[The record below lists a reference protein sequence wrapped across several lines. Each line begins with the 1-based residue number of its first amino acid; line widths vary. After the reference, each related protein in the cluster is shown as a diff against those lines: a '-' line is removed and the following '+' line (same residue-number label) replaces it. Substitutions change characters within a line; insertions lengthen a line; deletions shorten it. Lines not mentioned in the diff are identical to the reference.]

1 MSKPYIVYSDQKQ
14 WRDPALVGG
23 KGSQLLVLKSWG
35 INVSDFIVLTTENK
49 AESESEI
56 ELLLK
61 PFLEKYKNN
70 LFSVRSSVTAE
81 DGVEHSFA
89 GIFETFLNVPS
100 STVGQ
105 KVFQVR
111 NSVSDPRVSSYLESK
126 KVTVDL
132 KIAVI
137 VQVMVPSEK
146 SGVSFSRSPKPPT
159 SSVWID
165 AGFGLGEGIVSGTTS
180 VDSYRVSFIG
190 EVLESYI
197 QNENQVLSSK
207 EIFELSKMTLE
218 LEMKAG
224 YPCDVEW
231 AYAEGKWWILQLRPI
246 TQSFPKIT
254 VLVDTNLSESYPGV
268 TSPLTCSFVQKMYAQ
283 VFREAVKSLNFSAQ
297 RLTHLEHAFPK
308 LISQLDWHLYY
319 NIESYYTVLGSLPGG
334 DKNIENWHRM
344 IGGEVYG
351 VDAQKYILRYG
362 KIEMIQTLWGLGRII
377 LKQEQVFKGLVEHL
391 KSEKKKIDE
400 EIDSIKNP
408 EEGWNLMDDLMTR
421 PLGFGL
427 TIINDLFI
435 MIGLKV
441 LVKIL
446 LKKGYKESD
455 LPLLLKTDLE
465 LQSLRPLESLNH
477 LKRKLTQKSWE
488 ILVQESVNMS
498 WEEPYKLIYQKLR
511 DHGEAEFARDLE
523 KFIQQ
528 YGDRS
533 FEELKLESLTFS
545 QSPALLVKLIDSF
558 YGDKNPYQG
567 ISSKPVAISLNFIQ
581 RWILQ
586 FTRRSID
593 WRETTRYW
601 RGQFYHIVR
610 RLVVKSA
617 SMMKSNDPRFN
628 DYEIRDFFSL
638 TSDEWLKWSRKEIK
652 TEDVLIFMKQ
662 RSAWKHLERNYP
674 EIYFHGEGE
683 DYVDYKNE
691 VSTSEIYLKGMGASP
706 GEITGKALVLQ
717 HPEEAF
723 MIKDIENWILVTKNT
738 DPAWVY
744 IMARAKGLVSEK
756 GSLLSHTAII
766 GRELKLPTVVGVSNA
781 TRIMKRGEKITINGA
796 TGEVF
801 RNEADSDK

>member
-1 MSKPYIVYSDQKQ
+1 MKKPLIVYSDQKQ
-14 WRDPALVGG
+14 WKDAALVGG

-35 INVSDFIVLTTENK
+35 VNVSDFVVITTENG

-56 ELLLK
+56 DLLLR
-61 PFLEKYKNN
+61 PFLEKYKNS

-81 DGVEHSFA
+81 DGIEHSFA
-89 GIFETFLNVPS
+89 GIFETFLNVS
-100 STVGQ
+100 ISAVSQ
-105 KVFQVR
+105 RVCQVR
-111 NSVSDPRVSSYLESK
+111 QSMSDPRVSSYINSK
-126 KVTVDL
+126 NLSDNL
-132 KIAVI
+132 KIAVV

-146 SGVSFSRSPKPPT
+146 SGVAFSRSPKPPT

-165 AGFGLGEGIVSGTTS
+165 AGFGLGEGIVSGTAS
-180 VDSYRVSFIG
+180 VDSYRLSFNG
-190 EVLESYI
+190 EILESHL
-197 QNENQVLSSK
+197 QNANQVLNSK
-207 EIFELSKMTLE
+207 ELIEILKMTLE
-218 LEMKAG
+218 LERKAG
-224 YPCDVEW
+224 YPCDIEW
-231 AYAEGKWWILQLRPI
+231 AFAEGVLWILQLRPI

-283 VFREAVKSLNFSAQ
+283 VFREAAKSLNFSAQ
-297 RLTHLEHAFPK
+297 RLNHLEHAFPR
-308 LISQLDWHLYY
+308 LINQLDWHLYY

-351 VDAQKYILRYG
+351 VNAQKYILKYG

-377 LKQEQVFKGLVEHL
+377 MKQEQVFKGLVEHL
-391 KSEKKKIDE
+391 KSEKTKIDE

-408 EEGWNLMDDLMTR
+408 EEGWEHINRLMNR

-435 MIGLKV
+435 MLGLKV

-498 WEEPYKLIYQKLR
+498 WDEPYKIIYQKLR
-511 DHGEAEFARDLE
+511 EHGEGEFAKDLE
-523 KFIQQ
+523 KFIHQ

-545 QSPALLVKLIDSF
+545 QNPALLVKLIDSF

-581 RWILQ
+581 RWVLQ

-617 SMMKSNDPRFN
+617 SMMKGSDSRFN
-628 DYEIRDFFSL
+628 DFEIRDFFSL
-638 TSDEWLKWSRKEIK
+638 TSDEWIKWSRKEIG
-652 TEDVLIFMKQ
+652 TEEVLILMKQ

-674 EIYFHGEGE
+674 EIYFHGDGE
-683 DYVDYKNE
+683 DFVDFKNE
-691 VSTSEIYLKGMGASP
+691 VASSDAYLKGIGASP

-766 GRELKLPTVVGVSNA
+766 GRELKLATVVGVVNA
-781 TRIMKRGEKITINGA
+781 TRIIKMGEEITING
-796 TGEVF
+796 TSGEVY
-801 RNEADSDK
+801 RHERH